1 MKKERKIFAGC
12 LLIFLIV
19 ILCTTVISF
28 LFRNNSNFVS
38 FIGTLLGAVISGII
52 TLVVLFITIKQ
63 GNENQETALRL
74 QSALQVESNLLHSL
88 EKRREVVAES
98 VNKLDDLLFMVQNL
112 KIENPDVISEERK
125 NLIKIFSDYR
135 EAMNVIKLNTD
146 IYVDTSKCDGCNDC
160 AIKFYGELSR
170 RKTKLCECFNK
181 VERNCNSMVEK
192 LQVALDTSID
202 AKNLLS
208 QKEVYQK
215 TLLSYEEQVQRYRY
229 YNTMNPFDLEI
240 YEKMKQYEKDYVKL
254 QENIQAID
262 EQIQLALNV
271 IGEKNKQAREEANN
285 IQIYDKMELYN
296 AVMMYFD
303 AYSIYIDQNKEYV
316 MKNGALFEKKCKK
329 YTQD

>member
-1 MKKERKIFAGC
+1 MKKERKIFASG

-63 GNENQETALRL
+63 GNENQETALRA

-98 VNKLDDLLFMVQNL
+98 VNKLDDLLFIVQIL
-112 KIENPDVISEERK
+112 KIENPNAISEERK
-125 NLIKIFSDYR
+125 NLIKIISDYR

-181 VERNCNSMVEK
+181 IDRNCNSMVEK
-192 LQVALDTSID
+192 LQVALDNSID
-202 AKNLLS
+202 AKNLLA
-208 QKEVYQK
+208 QKDACQK
-215 TLLSYEEQVQRYRY
+215 LLNSDEECIQKFKKYPAQ
-229 YNTMNPFDLEI
+229 DLSEKEI
-240 YEKMKQYEKDYVKL
+240 FEKIKQLETECVNLKEK
-254 QENIQAID
+254 IQAID
-262 EQIQLALNV
+262 EQVQSALNV

-285 IQIYDKMELYN
+285 IQKYDKMELYN

-303 AYSIYIDQNKEYV
+303 AYSFYIEQNKEYV

-329 YTQD
+329 YALD